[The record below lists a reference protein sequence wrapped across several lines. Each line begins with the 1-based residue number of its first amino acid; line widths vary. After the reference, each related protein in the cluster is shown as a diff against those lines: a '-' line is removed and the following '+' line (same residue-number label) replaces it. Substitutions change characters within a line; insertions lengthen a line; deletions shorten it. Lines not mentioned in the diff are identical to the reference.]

1 MPVGS
6 VDSCCRVALIARSF
20 NVVRWRSGIDWISV
34 LDSSFILRWRSSQ
47 WNIGSDAELFCL
59 FTLTETERTLRG
71 WSAYL
76 ICGLSKGKL
85 NCVSDHSVN
94 LCDVI
99 RLSHVCYMTIIAAM
113 AHLLCVKCFSY
124 IFIVGQ
130 VAAACVSMLAFP
142 PASDQVQTL
151 VWSVL
156 YHTIFSNPFGFVAAY
171 SHWGTRHAVLKWC
184 NHKTSRMLS
193 ILLVGVSVISR
204 VRYCWMTSMVP
215 VTSSRSALVIRI
227 LIRQVPRLRAT
238 MFERRA

>member
-1 MPVGS
+1 MSSGDAVASIEFPFWTHRLFYGGGVLSGILGVMLNYFVYS
-6 VDSCCRVALIARSF
+6 RSLKQNTLYVFGQPISYVALAKVSSSALLI
-20 NVVRWRSGIDWISV
+20 IPWI
-34 LDSSFILRWRSSQ
+34 
-47 WNIGSDAELFCL
+47 
-59 FTLTETERTLRG
+59 
-71 WSAYL
+71 
-76 ICGLSKGKL
+76 
-85 NCVSDHSVN
+85 CVW
-94 LCDVI
+94 
-99 RLSHVCYMTIIAAM
+99 CYPTATTIAAM
-113 AHLLCVKCFSY
+113 AHLLCVKCISY